1 MKIIILT
8 SNELRHKFFANSLSL
23 KSDDVL
29 IISEYKQTNSENIKS
44 NTTNQIDEHFKLRR
58 KTEEIFF
65 PNNSSF
71 IKESLS
77 IPYKDLRREDI
88 FQKIK
93 EFKPDIIF
101 IYGSSIIK
109 EPLLSFTT
117 TVPTFNLHLGISPY
131 YRGSGTNFWPF
142 VNEELE
148 YVGSTILYINSG
160 IDTGNIICH
169 TRPKIELGD
178 DVHSIGCKVIESSVQ
193 SLLEIMK
200 MIQKGN
206 KPISTLQWSIDNEK
220 YYKNSD
226 FNEEIL
232 LKYKNNLKNGLIRK
246 YISNTKKV
254 IKLINLT
261 SS

>member
-1 MKIIILT
+1 MKIVILT
-8 SNELRHKFFANSLSL
+8 SNGLRHKFFANSLSS
-23 KSDDVL
+23 KSDDTL
-29 IISEYKQTNSENIKS
+29 IISESKSTNSENLKL
-44 NTTNQIDEHFKLRR
+44 NDTNPIDEHFKLRN
-58 KTEEIFF
+58 KTEEFFF
-65 PNNSSF
+65 PNNPSF

-77 IPYKDLRREDI
+77 IPYKDLNREDI

-117 TVPTFNLHLGISPY
+117 TIPTFNLHLGISPY

-148 YVGSTILYINSG
+148 YVGSTILHINSG
-160 IDTGNIICH
+160 IDTGKIICH
-169 TRPKIELGD
+169 TRPKIEFGD
-178 DVHSIGCKVIESSVQ
+178 DVHSIGCKIIQSSVQ

-200 MIQKGN
+200 MIDKGI
-206 KPISTLQWSIDNEK
+206 KPVSTSQWSVDNEK
-220 YYKNSD
+220 YYKTSD

-232 LKYKNNLKNGLIRK
+232 LKYKNNLNNGLIEN
-246 YISNTKKV
+246 YLSNPKKI
-254 IKLINLT
+254 IKLIDLKI
-261 SS
+261 S